1 ILEYRNGGSTP
12 QGKKANGDSFQRNF
26 GNGRLHKHGGC
37 ELLPSHLQEDD
48 ENIEMRNVY
57 EGPQVRQQFS
67 TLQPPNR
74 SIELYNEC
82 QDRIRCKRE
91 MEKKMQEQDLGCW
104 FKITIPHGVK
114 YDRTWLI
121 NSIRSH
127 CRVPFTPVDFHYAK
141 YRAQFFVQDAATASA
156 LKDVSYKVCSEEN
169 RKISI
174 FVSPSEVPYSVKNKL
189 KPEHMEQ
196 LKLTMKK
203 RYNISKQALN
213 LQKLRFDS
221 DLMDC
226 KVDIILNQ
234 RSCMAATLQIIEKN
248 FPEPKLLSLN
258 LRNNKLYRLDGLS
271 DITEKAPNVKILNL
285 SKNEL
290 KSTWELGKVRGL
302 KLEELW
308 LKGNPLCSTF
318 PDKSSYI
325 SAILD
330 CFPKL
335 LRLDGQRLTT
345 PFLIEVEAL
354 GIIKPCKE
362 SYRGSES
369 LKSLVLQFLLQYYL
383 IYDYGDRQGLLNAYH
398 DEACFSLTIPFYS
411 KDPDVISFWKYFKE
425 IRNIKKLKDPDLRAQ
440 LLKYTKYEI
449 VNSLSVLP
457 KTQHDLNSCVVDL
470 CIQTERML
478 CFSVNGVF
486 KELEARSQGCVRA
499 FTRTFILTSGNN
511 CSLRIVNDELIVRNA
526 SPREI
531 QSAFYIS
538 MPIPFSS
545 SLPTISQ
552 RQQEMVQTFP
562 SQFGM
567 DLKWSQNYLQDNEW
581 NSIMADQ
588 VFAELQTGG
597 KFPKKGYKQI

>member
-1 ILEYRNGGSTP
+1 
-12 QGKKANGDSFQRNF
+12 
-26 GNGRLHKHGGC
+26 
-37 ELLPSHLQEDD
+37 
-48 ENIEMRNVY
+48 
-57 EGPQVRQQFS
+57 
-67 TLQPPNR
+67 
-74 SIELYNEC
+74 
-82 QDRIRCKRE
+82 
-91 MEKKMQEQDLGCW
+91 MEKKMQERDLGCW

-114 YDRTWLI
+114 YDKTWLI
-121 NSIRSH
+121 KSIQSH
-127 CRVPFTPVDFHYAK
+127 CRVPFTPVDFHYSK
-141 YRAQFFVQDAATASA
+141 YRAQFFVQDATTASA
-156 LKDVSYKVCSEEN
+156 LKDVSYKICSDEN

-196 LKLTMKK
+196 LKVTMKK
-203 RYNISKQALN
+203 RYSISKQALN
-213 LQKLRFDS
+213 LQKLRFDT

-226 KVDIILNQ
+226 NVDIILNR
-234 RSCMAATLQIIEKN
+234 RSCMAATLQIIERN
-248 FPEPKLLSLN
+248 FPELLSLN

-290 KSTWELGKVRGL
+290 KSASELAKVKGL

-308 LKGNPLCSTF
+308 LEGNPLCSTF
-318 PDKSSYI
+318 PDKSAYI

-335 LRLDGQRLTT
+335 LRLDGQELTT
-345 PFLIEVEAL
+345 PFVIDVEAL

-398 DEACFSLTIPFYS
+398 DEACFSLTIPFNP
-411 KDPDVISFWKYFKE
+411 KDPAARSFCEYFKE

-440 LLKYTKYEI
+440 LLKHTKHEI
-449 VNSLSVLP
+449 VDSLSVLP
-457 KTQHDLNSCVVDL
+457 KTQHDLNSYVVDL

-486 KELEARSQGCVRA
+486 KELEAMSQGCVRA
-499 FTRTFILTSGNN
+499 FTRTFILTSGSNS
-511 CSLRIVNDELIVRNA
+511 SLRIVNDELIVRNA
-526 SPREI
+526 SPKEI

-545 SLPTISQ
+545 SLPTLSQ
-552 RQQEMVQTFP
+552 RQQEMVQTF
-562 SQFGM
+562 STQFGVN
-567 DLKWSQNYLQDNEW
+567 LKWSQNYLQDNEW
-581 NSIMADQ
+581 NCIMADQ
-588 VFAELQTGG
+588 VFAELQVRSKNETGG
-597 KFPKKGYKQI
+597 KFPKEVYKQI